1 MKVPL
6 SLVAA
11 AVVAA
16 GAPGALGKPNG
27 LKGGAPEGK
36 SNNCE
41 SLYGGKLV
49 PLRMIM
55 NGGTASA
62 QYGLVRTVCQVAV
75 NGTLVQFGVE
85 AAEPSIPTIAAT
97 MIKTA
102 PTIDPSKVHTS
113 ANPAM
118 AYCAAYGGA
127 EADFVAM
134 DLSFT
139 EKKVG
144 QTDMC
149 VFGDGSMASAWS
161 LAYIG
166 WAAESGTKGD
176 GFLAIR
182 EKVSNKQV
190 FLGVHVPGNIFKD

>member
-16 GAPGALGKPNG
+16 AGAPGAVGKPNG
-27 LKGGAPEGK
+27 LKGGAPNGK

-49 PLRMIM
+49 PLRMVD
-55 NGGTASA
+55 NQGTASA

-85 AAEPSIPTIAAT
+85 AADPSIPTIAAT

-102 PTIDPSKVHTS
+102 PAIDASKVHTS

-118 AYCAAYGGA
+118 VYCAAYGGA
-127 EADFVAM
+127 EAGFVALG
-134 DLSFT
+134 LSFA
-139 EKKVG
+139 EKAG

-166 WAAESGTKGD
+166 WAAEGGAQGD

-182 EKVSNKQV
+182 DKVADAQV
-190 FLGVHVPGNIFKD
+190 FNGVHVPGNIFKA